1 MQTSHLRVRLDLESH
16 EDNLSAVVD
25 WSVEIEDGLT
35 IHYIPQ
41 MPFGINAKAI
51 LRINHLLRRLFTH
64 PSERVCFVAKDRSRV
79 LVAGRDGYKL
89 ALNWT
94 SPRTG
99 TTIHSRAYPDQ
110 VLNMILEAF

>member
-1 MQTSHLRVRLDLESH
+1 MNASHLRVLPDLESH
-16 EDNLSAVVD
+16 EDNFSAVID
-25 WSVEIEDGLT
+25 WSVVTEEGLT

-41 MPFGINAKAI
+41 MPFGISTQAV
-51 LRINHLLRRLFTH
+51 LRINYLLRRLFTH

-94 SPRTG
+94 SPRNG
-99 TTIHSRAYPDQ
+99 TVTHSKAYPDQ